1 MKTGTLATKLM
12 LAAIFAAVFIY
23 FGLSLAAYFANPF
36 TTSQAYPYVS
46 ENAAAV
52 SGYVVRS
59 EQVLPGQAGELVYVS
74 RSEGERVSAGG
85 TVAQIYQSAQS
96 LGDANTL
103 RSLTEQLEQLLYAQS
118 LTAGTQTEL
127 RLEEEVASSLTAFH
141 STLASGNL
149 TAAANAGGNLRAAV
163 LKRSYVYSGAEDLSA
178 AVASLQA
185 QIASL
190 SAAGA
195 GTQRVTAPQS
205 GLFSGMVDGYE
216 SVLTL
221 EAAAEMTPSQYKAI
235 APAPAEGLGRIV
247 LGTRWAF
254 VTLMSVR
261 DMGRLQAGD
270 TVTLRFQTGLDRD
283 MTMKVTHISA
293 EEAGQKVVTLES
305 EEYLNLT
312 TLLRRQNAQLIF
324 DSYTGIR
331 VPRAAVRLG
340 EEPVTDEE
348 GNPVLEA
355 DGTPRTRSITGVYC
369 VWGTFARFKPVEVV
383 WQEEDYMLVRP
394 AEGTGESRRLRSGD
408 TVIIAA
414 VDLYDGKV
422 ING

>member
-36 TTSQAYPYVS
+36 TTSQAYTYVS

-163 LKRSYVYSGAEDLSA
+163 LKRSYVYSGA
-178 AVASLQA
+178 
-185 QIASL
+185 
-190 SAAGA
+190 
-195 GTQRVTAPQS
+195 
-205 GLFSGMVDGYE
+205 
-216 SVLTL
+216 
-221 EAAAEMTPSQYKAI
+221 
-235 APAPAEGLGRIV
+235 
-247 LGTRWAF
+247 
-254 VTLMSVR
+254 
-261 DMGRLQAGD
+261 
-270 TVTLRFQTGLDRD
+270 
-283 MTMKVTHISA
+283 
-293 EEAGQKVVTLES
+293 
-305 EEYLNLT
+305 
-312 TLLRRQNAQLIF
+312 
-324 DSYTGIR
+324 
-331 VPRAAVRLG
+331 
-340 EEPVTDEE
+340 
-348 GNPVLEA
+348 
-355 DGTPRTRSITGVYC
+355 
-369 VWGTFARFKPVEVV
+369 
-383 WQEEDYMLVRP
+383 
-394 AEGTGESRRLRSGD
+394 
-408 TVIIAA
+408 
-414 VDLYDGKV
+414 
-422 ING
+422 